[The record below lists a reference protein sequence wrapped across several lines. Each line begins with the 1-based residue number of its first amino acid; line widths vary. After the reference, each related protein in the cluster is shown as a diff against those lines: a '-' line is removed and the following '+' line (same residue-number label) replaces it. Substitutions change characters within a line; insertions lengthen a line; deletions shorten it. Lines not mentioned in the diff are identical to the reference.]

1 MNVFTIV
8 YAHWQDD
15 CVPGNSFIILDLIER
30 VWEGLQ
36 GTQILLTGWFYIQP
50 ESLVK
55 KETSLSI
62 NYKQANIFRYLHT
75 RLGEDTNLD
84 AIHNSSG
91 VDILMQIPKEIL
103 VM

>member
-1 MNVFTIV
+1 
-8 YAHWQDD
+8 
-15 CVPGNSFIILDLIER
+15 
-30 VWEGLQ
+30 
-36 GTQILLTGWFYIQP
+36 
-50 ESLVK
+50 VK
-55 KETSLSI
+55 KETSLSN